1 MNLISLS
8 ISRYICIA
16 VSLVFIVLT
25 FVFKSTTSIELVGAL
40 FGMSTIAAC
49 LLQYSKLVENQ
60 ENKDKIF
67 QLVTLLSALFASFL
81 PYILKYTTNKNAL
94 YTSIAFSI
102 ITLTTLFITKS
113 EIKE

>member
-1 MNLISLS
+1 MNIISLT
-8 ISRYICIA
+8 ISRYISIA
-16 VSLVFIVLT
+16 VSFAFIVLT
-25 FVFKSTTSIELVGAL
+25 IVFKSSTNIELVGAL
-40 FGMSTIAAC
+40 FGVTTIVAS
-49 LLQYSKLVENQ
+49 LIHVTKIIESQ

-94 YTSIAFSI
+94 YSTIAFSI
-102 ITLTTLFITKS
+102 IILTTLFITKS